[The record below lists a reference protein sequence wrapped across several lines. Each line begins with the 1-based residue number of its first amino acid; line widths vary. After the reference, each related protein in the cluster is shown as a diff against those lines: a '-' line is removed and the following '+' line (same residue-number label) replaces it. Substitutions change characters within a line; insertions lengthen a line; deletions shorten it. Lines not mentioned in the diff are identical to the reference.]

1 MREIV
6 DFFNEVYLSK
16 IKKNPE
22 LFIGV
27 ELENPIFNS
36 CGGPTSI
43 QVAKDLFR
51 FLFEELNC
59 KILKTDSDGNPIE
72 LLTEDKDVILFEV
85 TYNTLEFAFNKARK
99 IQDVDSHLQ
108 YYLTHIQ
115 AFLGKYGHE
124 LQGKGINP
132 GWKVNDYRPVAI
144 GRYKMLMN
152 YLSLSQQFKNMH
164 SFPQYAGFIC
174 GNQVQIDVERE
185 TFLRVINAFNKIEA
199 VKAYLF
205 ANSEFELLENMA
217 ISRDYFWEKSMHG
230 LLKENVGAYPFDFE
244 SEADY
249 IAFMSES
256 ALFHIERDGDYYYFL
271 PMSLKNYL
279 SAEKIEAYTE
289 LGNSVF
295 IKPRIEDMQTHRSY
309 HYQELTRRG
318 TVEFRSVCTQPFDRT
333 FAPVAFHLG
342 LIVNLA
348 QLETIISNSLFYSE
362 FGSDYKQLRK
372 KFSSKLLSKREKDII
387 ECFATQILNCAYS
400 GLKSRGFG
408 EETYLDPILLQQR

>member
-16 IKKNPE
+16 IKNKPE

-27 ELENPIFNS
+27 ELEYPIVNS
-36 CGGPTSI
+36 SGGPTSI

-51 FLFEELNC
+51 FLFEELNFE
-59 KILKTDSDGNPIE
+59 ILKTDSDGNPIE

-85 TYNTLEFAFNKARK
+85 TYNTLEFAFNKASR
-99 IQDVDSHLQ
+99 IQDVDSRLQ

-115 AFLGKYGHE
+115 AFLGKYDHE

-132 GWKVNDYRPVAI
+132 GWKVNDYRSVAI

-348 QLETIISNSLFYSE
+348 QLETIISKSLFYSE

-372 KFSSKLLSKREKDII
+372 KFSSKLLSKREKDKI

>member
-1 MREIV
+1 MIEIV

-16 IKKNPE
+16 IKKDPE

-27 ELENPIFNS
+27 ELEYPIVNS
-36 CGGPTSI
+36 SGGPTSI
-43 QVAKDLFR
+43 QVAKDLFKY
-51 FLFEELNC
+51 LSN
-59 KILKTDSDGNPIE
+59 IDGFNIVRLDRENNPIE
-72 LLTEDKDVILFEV
+72 LLHVTGDIILFEV
-85 TYNTLEFAFNKARK
+85 TYNTIEFAFTKSK
-99 IQDVDSHLQ
+99 SIFEVDDRFQ
-108 YYLTHIQ
+108 EYLYLVQ
-115 AFLGKYGHE
+115 KFLSAFNHE
-124 LQGKGINP
+124 LQGIGINP
-132 GWKVNDYRPVAI
+132 NWKVNDYRPVAI

-152 YLSLSQQFKNMH
+152 YLSLSQQFENMH

-217 ISRDYFWEKSMHG
+217 ISRDYFWEESMHG
-230 LLKENVGAYPFDFE
+230 LLKENVGVYPFDFE

-249 IAFMSES
+249 IAYKRQS
-256 ALFHIERDGDYYYFL
+256 AMFYVERKGEYYYFL
-271 PMSLKNYL
+271 PMKIDEYLAAKKVQVYTVSGESLL
-279 SAEKIEAYTE
+279 ISPQAEDLK
-289 LGNSVF
+289 
-295 IKPRIEDMQTHRSY
+295 THRSY

-372 KFSSKLLSKREKDII
+372 KFSSKLLSKREKDKI